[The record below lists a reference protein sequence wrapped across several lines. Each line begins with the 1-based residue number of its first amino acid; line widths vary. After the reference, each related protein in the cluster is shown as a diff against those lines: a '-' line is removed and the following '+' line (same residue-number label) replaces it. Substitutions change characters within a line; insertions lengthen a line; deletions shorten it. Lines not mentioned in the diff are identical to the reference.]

1 MRDGAQR
8 KPHPERRRD
17 IEAENGIRAD
27 DDHGE
32 HCPDNPKRA
41 ASGVASGAAAIEA
54 SPATAVL
61 RPIIE
66 AEWPRLSRMTLSSGM
81 ATPMAMPTT
90 LIEAIAAEIDSQ
102 WVRWSAAV
110 FCWIGRGSH
119 AAFGPDKWGFRWRE
133 TGAVSIRLGVGGR
146 GATWGVAVGGRA

>member
-1 MRDGAQR
+1 MARSGNHIQNDGAKK
-8 KPHPERRRD
+8 KPSKANAPTT
-17 IEAENGIRAD
+17 IIASIVQTT
-27 DDHGE
+27 
-32 HCPDNPKRA
+32 PKRA

-90 LIEAIAAEIDSQ
+90 LIEAMAAEIDSQ
-102 WVRWSAAV
+102 CVRWSAAASSLEGA
-110 FCWIGRGSH
+110 W
-119 AAFGPDKWGFRWRE
+119 FGMR
-133 TGAVSIRLGVGGR
+133 AVRTVGP
-146 GATWGVAVGGRA
+146 AVA